1 MALIPGMDEI
11 DIFGSTGIAQ
21 FAYYAGIFF
30 LALIILA
37 VFVAAWYVMRF
48 RIKATV
54 IPMYGSGKDGTF
66 SFGKPKKNRIM
77 WTNHRTAWQSLFPL
91 FNKKEREPF
100 DTEFVYP
107 GNQIYVYEL
116 NDEWVPGRIN
126 VNQTEEQLRAEINP
140 VPYYVRNWQSLQYRK
155 HEIEFAKQDFW
166 TENKQL
172 FVTLGCIALCCILCG
187 AVIYFTFEFAG
198 GAKDSMDMLSRAIQ
212 GVGNIPAT
220 GAIPK

>member
-1 MALIPGMDEI
+1 MVEYIPGMAGVNWFSSLGVI
-11 DIFGSTGIAQ
+11 M
-21 FAYYAGIFF
+21 YYVGIFF

-37 VFVAAWYVMRF
+37 GFAAMMYVLKF
-48 RIKATV
+48 KIKATV
-54 IPMYGSGKDGTF
+54 VPMYGSGKDGVF
-66 SFGKPKKNRIM
+66 SVGKPKRNRVR
-77 WTNHRTAWQSLFPL
+77 WVNHRTAWRSLFPL

-126 VNQTEEQLRAEINP
+126 IEQTEQELRAEINP
-140 VPYYVRNWQSLQYRK
+140 VPYYVRNWQSLTYRK
-155 HEIEFAKQDFW
+155 HELEFAKLDFW

-172 FVTLGCIALCCILCG
+172 FVTLGVIAFCCILCG

-198 GAKDSMDMLSRAIQ
+198 GAKTSMDAMSKAIE
-212 GVGNIPAT
+212 GIGNIA
-220 GAIPK
+220 GAPK